1 MVMIL
6 TTSADLTRKTTF
18 FEGWSWFKFSNL
30 ELAIVMALK
39 CYTSLAKG
47 LKLKDRKFL
56 GLIRTFVEVIE
67 KKLVGGPFCSSH
79 PE

>member
-18 FEGWSWFKFSNL
+18 FEGWSWFNL